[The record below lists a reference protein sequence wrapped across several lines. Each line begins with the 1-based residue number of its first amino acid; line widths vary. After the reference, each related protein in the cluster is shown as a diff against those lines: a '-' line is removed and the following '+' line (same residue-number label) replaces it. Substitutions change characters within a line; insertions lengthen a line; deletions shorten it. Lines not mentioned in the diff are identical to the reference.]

1 MKIILKQDIK
11 KVGQVGDVVEVSD
24 GFARNFLIPQG
35 KAISFT
41 MANFKQIEYLKKKE
55 AEKKEGELKEVKE
68 LAEKINNISLE
79 IKVKAGEE
87 GKLFGSVTSKDIVET
102 LFEKHGIELDK
113 KKLLYLEESKN
124 YGQNRHLL
132 QLRLLLEKHGI
143 ELDKKK
149 LNLKESL
156 KKLGIH
162 TVPVNLH
169 KDITPQIKV
178 SLISD
183 SESEQVQETEEIKE
197 K

>member
-1 MKIILKQDIK
+1 MKIILKQNIEK
-11 KVGQVGDVVEVSD
+11 IGQVGDVIEVSN

-41 MANFKQIEYLKKKE
+41 MGNFRQIEYLKKRE
-55 AEKKEGELKEVKE
+55 TEKKEGELKEVRE

-87 GKLFGSVTSKDIVET
+87 GKLFGSVTNKDIVKT
-102 LFEKHGIELDK
+102 LFKE
-113 KKLLYLEESKN
+113 
-124 YGQNRHLL
+124 
-132 QLRLLLEKHGI
+132 HGI

-162 TVPVNLH
+162 TIPVNLY
-169 KDITPQIKV
+169 KDVTPQIKV
-178 SLISD
+178 NLISD
-183 SESEQVQETEEIKE
+183 SLSEQETKE
-197 K
+197 TKKE

>member
-1 MKIILKQDIK
+1 MKIILKQNIDKI
-11 KVGQVGDVVEVSD
+11 GQVGDVVEVSN

-41 MANFKQIEYLKKKE
+41 IGNFKQIEYLKKRE
-55 AEKKEGELKEVKE
+55 AEQREGDLKEVKE

-102 LFEKHGIELDK
+102 LLKEHGIELDK
-113 KKLLYLEESKN
+113 RK
-124 YGQNRHLL
+124 
-132 QLRLLLEKHGI
+132 I
-143 ELDKKK
+143 
-149 LNLKESL
+149 NLKEPL
-156 KKLGIH
+156 KKLGVH
-162 TVPVNLH
+162 AVPVNLY

-178 SLISD
+178 NLISD
-183 SESEQVQETEEIKE
+183 AASEQEIEEIKE

>member
-11 KVGQVGDVVEVSD
+11 KIGQVGDVVEVSD

-35 KAISFT
+35 KAIFFT
-41 MANFKQIEYLKKKE
+41 IGNFKQIEYLKKRDKE
-55 AEKKEGELKEVKE
+55 RKEGELKEVKE

-102 LFEKHGIELDK
+102 LLKE
-113 KKLLYLEESKN
+113 
-124 YGQNRHLL
+124 
-132 QLRLLLEKHGI
+132 HGI

-149 LNLKESL
+149 LNLKEPL
-156 KKLGIH
+156 KKLGVH
-162 TVPVNLH
+162 DVPVNLH

-178 SLISD
+178 NLISD
-183 SESEQVQETEEIKE
+183 SEYEQETKEIKE

>member
-1 MKIILKQDIK
+1 MKIILKQNVEKI
-11 KVGQVGDVVEVSD
+11 GQVGDVVEVSD
-24 GFARNFLIPQG
+24 GFARNFLITQG

-41 MANFKQIEYLKKKE
+41 VGNFKQIEYLKKKE
-55 AEKKEGELKEVKE
+55 AEQREGELKEVKE

-102 LFEKHGIELDK
+102 LFKE
-113 KKLLYLEESKN
+113 
-124 YGQNRHLL
+124 
-132 QLRLLLEKHGI
+132 HGI

-156 KKLGIH
+156 KKLGAH

-169 KDITPQIKV
+169 KDVTPQIKV
-178 SLISD
+178 NLISD
-183 SESEQVQETEEIKE
+183 SPSGQETEGKKE

>member
-113 KKLLYLEESKN
+113 KKL
-124 YGQNRHLL
+124 
-132 QLRLLLEKHGI
+132 
-143 ELDKKK
+143 
-149 LNLKESL
+149 NLKESL

-178 SLISD
+178 SLVSD
-183 SESEQVQETEEIKE
+183 SESEQVQETEETKKE
-197 K
+197 